1 MMEVAS
7 MIGVTVDEMEVMPYY
22 KVIEQYQYAV
32 TQMKKKK

>member
-1 MMEVAS
+1 MEVAS

-32 TQMKKKK
+32 SQIKKKK